1 VPYEAFALGR
11 AGDDRDF
18 AKRVRKENRQER
30 RDYEKSNAVQL
41 AMQFEVTQ
49 VLESPEDVARWAALN
64 ELAETAPQRA
74 RERFEAYQA
83 DEKTAHA
90 KLVADTWTAAFFW
103 SLVPDAPEPPTFD
116 TFYQVREKGRNALT
130 EDQQRMIA
138 ALAEKHRFFHW
149 HLAFPDVY
157 TDEARGFDV
166 ILGNPPWEMVEFK
179 ELEFFADKAS
189 KIAKVRT
196 SKRNRLIK
204 QLPETDPTL
213 YNTYVDAV
221 RSQEASV
228 NFLRESGKYPLTA
241 IGRINTY
248 QVFAGL
254 MRRIVNANGRVGI
267 VVPTGIATAF
277 NSKDYFATLIEN
289 EELVSL
295 YSFENREG
303 IFPGVHRNYEFCL
316 LTLTGPGQGPE
327 EIEFSFFLYRADD
340 LQDDERRFRLTKQD
354 LNRINPNT
362 KTCPIFRTKQDAK
375 LTRRL
380 YSRTPVLVNE
390 AKKHDPWGVSFKQ
403 GLFNMASDSSL
414 FHMLEELQ
422 NKGFKL
428 VENCFSNENMC
439 YLPLYEAK
447 MMHQFEHRHA
457 TYAEQPLQEIRE
469 GYCRE
474 LQSDELTD
482 HELVVFPRYWVSE
495 TEVEKRAS
503 DVNHKWFIGF
513 RDVTRAVDKRTA
525 QFAILPWSGIGHTVS
540 LAFVDTEI
548 ELGMICAFLANF
560 NSFTLDFI
568 ARQKMGGIHLSY
580 YLVRQL
586 PVLPPDR
593 YTPELLRFIVPRVLE
608 LTYTAWD
615 LQPFADDVWAE
626 AREMGRKGEGER
638 GGTPLQAA
646 LLQQWKANQRVVAPT
661 PPPPPTPPPRHP
673 IPPSHHGFPPS
684 ALHLGRSTAVAAAG
698 RTRRA
703 VRAPL
708 RPLAGG
714 AGVYPGDFPHRQAQG
729 RGAVR
734 RVSDEAVGVGSV

>member
-1 VPYEAFALGR
+1 
-11 AGDDRDF
+11 
-18 AKRVRKENRQER
+18 
-30 RDYEKSNAVQL
+30 
-41 AMQFEVTQ
+41 MQ
-49 VLESPEDVARWAALN
+49 
-64 ELAETAPQRA
+64 
-74 RERFEAYQA
+74 
-83 DEKTAHA
+83 
-90 KLVADTWTAAFFW
+90 
-103 SLVPDAPEPPTFD
+103 
-116 TFYQVREKGRNALT
+116 
-130 EDQQRMIA
+130 
-138 ALAEKHRFFHW
+138 
-149 HLAFPDVY
+149 
-157 TDEARGFDV
+157 
-166 ILGNPPWEMVEFK
+166 
-179 ELEFFADKAS
+179 
-189 KIAKVRT
+189 
-196 SKRNRLIK
+196 
-204 QLPETDPTL
+204 
-213 YNTYVDAV
+213 
-221 RSQEASV
+221 
-228 NFLRESGKYPLTA
+228 
-241 IGRINTY
+241 
-248 QVFAGL
+248 
-254 MRRIVNANGRVGI
+254 
-267 VVPTGIATAF
+267 
-277 NSKDYFATLIEN
+277 
-289 EELVSL
+289 
-295 YSFENREG
+295 
-303 IFPGVHRNYEFCL
+303 
-316 LTLTGPGQGPE
+316 
-327 EIEFSFFLYRADD
+327 
-340 LQDDERRFRLTKQD
+340 
-354 LNRINPNT
+354 
-362 KTCPIFRTKQDAK
+362 
-375 LTRRL
+375 
-380 YSRTPVLVNE
+380 
-390 AKKHDPWGVSFKQ
+390 
-403 GLFNMASDSSL
+403 
-414 FHMLEELQ
+414 EELQ

-593 YTPELLRFIVPRVLE
+593 YTPDLLRFIVPRVME

-661 PPPPPTPPPRHP
+661 TPPPRPPHP
-673 IPPSHHGFPPS
+673 PH
-684 ALHLGRSTAVAAAG
+684 T
-698 RTRRA
+698 T
-703 VRAPL
+703 
-708 RPLAGG
+708 
-714 AGVYPGDFPHRQAQG
+714 DFPRPPFTWDDA
-729 RGAVR
+729 R
-734 RVSDEAVGVGSV
+734 RSQLRAELDALYAHLYGLSQEELAYILETFPIVKRKDEATYGEYRTKRLVLEAYESPGITETLSY